1 MQRRPIQRQ
10 ITVAV
15 VTHINV
21 LIVWITAIVPCKP
34 STIFNVGS
42 PAALDRHSAV
52 ANASP
57 VGVDAI
63 LHAELVIDRELM
75 LVSPIPQN
83 WAMDQFR
90 QLPRRN
96 LIPIAKVGMRAMM
109 RQQNQSALVGV

>member
-21 LIVWITAIVPCKP
+21 LIIWITAIVPGQP
-34 STIFNVGS
+34 STIFNFGS
-42 PAALDRHSAV
+42 LAALDRHAAM
-52 ANASP
+52 ANAST
-57 VGVDAI
+57 VGVDTI
-63 LHAELVIDRELM
+63 LNAKLVIDRELM

-83 WAMDQFR
+83 WAMNQFR

-96 LIPIAKVGMRAMM
+96 LIPI
-109 RQQNQSALVGV
+109 